1 MGKYA
6 LNRLVIKGLM
16 HKLIGRILREQSGQA
31 LPLALAML
39 AIGSLIV
46 VPLLNLTATAL
57 RAGTREERQMYE
69 HYAANA
75 GIMDCIRKIIIDDPH
90 IPPHGEGWSYDYSI
104 PDTNNRSV
112 DVIISTIDQNNWKI
126 TSTAISGN
134 GGSTELE
141 CYIEK
146 KSYLPNAV
154 TSTSVI
160 VNNDGTVNGN
170 VQWNSVKGTLTNPG
184 IINGEIIDSAVEWP
198 TIEEVEAFY
207 LDQVDGAPIYE
218 GNLTLSLGPE
228 TLADPYSLGPIYING
243 NLVIGNGPSAVRLD
257 GLVYVNGSVSINRE
271 VNAYMNNNTIFSQS
285 TFWASPN
292 AKVYEYGCIVSI
304 PIITFYPDMDRDSCV
319 ILWTV
324 DDQNTLDVG
333 SAGKTIYGAAYS
345 PYMVTVARAST
356 LTYTEFPPDMS
367 IPPLPGGTFRIVG
380 WESTSQ

>member
-1 MGKYA
+1 
-6 LNRLVIKGLM
+6 
-16 HKLIGRILREQSGQA
+16 
-31 LPLALAML
+31 ML
-39 AIGSLIV
+39 AIGSLV
-46 VPLLNLTATAL
+46 AVPLLNLTETAL
-57 RAGTREERQMYE
+57 RSVMCEERQMYE

-75 GIMDCIRKIIIDDPH
+75 GIMDGIREIITDNPN
-90 IPPHGEGWSYDYSI
+90 IPPHGENWTHSYSI

-112 DVIISTIDQNNWKI
+112 GVTISTIDQNNWKI
-126 TSTAISGN
+126 TSTATSGDGN
-134 GGSTELE
+134 STELD
-141 CYIEK
+141 CYLEK

-160 VNNDGTVNGN
+160 IGNGAIVNGN
-170 VQWNSVKGTLTNPG
+170 VQWNSVKGTFTEVG

-207 LDQVDGAPIYE
+207 LDLVDGAPVHE
-218 GNLTLSLGPE
+218 GDLILNLEPE

-243 NLVIGNGPSAVRLD
+243 NLSITRGPAAVRLD
-257 GLVYVNGSVSINRE
+257 GPVYVTGSVSINRE

-345 PYMVTVARAST
+345 PYQVNVARDST
-356 LTYTEFPPDMS
+356 LTYTEFPPDGS
-367 IPPLPGGTFRIVG
+367 VPPLPGGTLRIVG
-380 WESTSQ
+380 WESYNQ